1 MLTIEKYS
9 LLKNIRPEST
19 AFSKNKIDVIEG
31 KYRLA
36 EMLLD
41 GKPNDYERFKTE
53 TKKDK
58 TKYYI
63 SAFEKDNSL
72 FSKL

>member
-1 MLTIEKYS
+1 M
-9 LLKNIRPEST
+9 
-19 AFSKNKIDVIEG
+19 F
-31 KYRLA
+31 
-36 EMLLD
+36 LD
-41 GKPNDYERFKTE
+41 GTPNDYERFKIE

-63 SAFEKDNSL
+63 LAFEKDNSL

>member
-1 MLTIEKYS
+1 M
-9 LLKNIRPEST
+9 
-19 AFSKNKIDVIEG
+19 F
-31 KYRLA
+31 
-36 EMLLD
+36 LD
-41 GKPNDYERFKTE
+41 GTPNDYERFKIE